1 MPLLILAMAATL
13 ATAAADAAPAVTSA
27 PTPVAG
33 VAVPGAAPKAE
44 KDPNKVVCHREEITG
59 SRFVQRVCR
68 TNAQWDQAEQNAATY
83 KREIEDR
90 NGLQGKQVG
99 PFGN

>member
-1 MPLLILAMAATL
+1 MPLMILAVAATL
-13 ATAAADAAPAVTSA
+13 ATAAGAAPAVTAA

-33 VAVPGAAPKAE
+33 VAVSGAAAKPG
-44 KDPNKVVCHREEITG
+44 KDPDKVVCHREEITG
-59 SRFVQRVCR
+59 SHFVQRVCH
-68 TNAQWDQAEQNAATY
+68 TNAQWDQSEQAAQNY

-90 NGLQGKQVG
+90 NGLQGKASG